1 MKRLISHFWYSRTQR
16 NGILFLLLFIIFL
29 QIFYF
34 VLDFNSKTTI
44 DSNRVSEI
52 RSKLDSLSS
61 VEDES
66 QIFKMYLFNP
76 NFITDF
82 KGYQLGMSLE
92 EIDRLH
98 KFRDKGKYVNS
109 VLEFQNITKVSDSLL
124 KVISP
129 YFKFPD
135 WVTKQNKSKGTKIY
149 YNPVKKSSISTT
161 DINKATISDF
171 ESLSTINESLANR
184 IVKYRDKLQGF
195 YFKSQLG
202 EVWKINEEQV
212 DEIFKA
218 FKIKSKTSFKKINV
232 NTASFKEVLSVPY
245 IDYELCKR
253 IFQYR
258 DEVAELQSIK
268 ELTNVEDFPMN
279 LYDRIVLYLHAK

>member
-1 MKRLISHFWYSRTQR
+1 MKRLKSHFWYSHTQR
-16 NGILFLLLFIIFL
+16 NGILFLLLFIIVL
-29 QIFYF
+29 QICYF
-34 VLDFNSKTTI
+34 VIDFNSKTTI
-44 DSNRVSEI
+44 DSNRISEI
-52 RSKLDSLSS
+52 RYKLDSLSLLK
-61 VEDES
+61 EES
-66 QIFKMYLFNP
+66 QTFKMYPFNP

-82 KGYQLGMSLE
+82 KGYQLGMSIE
-92 EIDRLH
+92 QIDRLH
-98 KFRDKGKYVNS
+98 KFREKGKYVNS
-109 VLEFQNITKVSDSLL
+109 ALEFQNITKVSDSLL

-135 WVTKQNKSKGTKIY
+135 WVTKQNKSKATKIY
-149 YNPVKKSSISTT
+149 YNPSKKSSISTT

-171 ESLSTINESLANR
+171 ESLLTINESLASR
-184 IVKYRDKLQGF
+184 IVKYRKKLQGF
-195 YFKSQLG
+195 YFKSQLE

-212 DEIFKA
+212 DEIFKT
-218 FKIKSKTSFKKINV
+218 FKIKSKPSIKKINV